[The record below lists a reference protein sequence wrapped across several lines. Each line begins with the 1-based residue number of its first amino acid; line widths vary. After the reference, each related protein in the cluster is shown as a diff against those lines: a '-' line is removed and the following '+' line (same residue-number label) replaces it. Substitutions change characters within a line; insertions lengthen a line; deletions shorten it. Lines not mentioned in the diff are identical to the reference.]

1 MPQATP
7 GQARVVDP
15 ILSAVARGYRSPKA
29 AVANVLFPIV
39 TVGLR
44 AGRIISFGPDDFKLV
59 NTARAPGANTKRIQ
73 FGYAGENYSLVDYRL
88 EGAVPNELQEEA
100 SNGPGIDLSSNA
112 VRRVQ
117 NTMALERE
125 KQAADLAR
133 NEARY
138 GAGNKE
144 TLSGTSQ
151 WSDPASDPFTDIMDG
166 KESIRAKIGERPNVL
181 TLGPKV
187 LTALRPLCKGKL
199 VVAFGAG
206 GDRDKTKRPIMGE
219 IAARLADEVVGAF
232 RIDLHQHAVAA
243 RRIGD
248 DIVDV
253 ALDAFGRDAMFEVV
267 GALLLAPPVGFAH
280 RAFHAAG
287 DAVGVEDHA
296 AIDIARGAADGLDQR
311 GFPPCRHPKCTRA
324 RIRGCRAPRAAG

>member
-29 AVANVLFPIV
+29 AVASVLFPIV
-39 TVGLR
+39 PVGLR

-166 KESIRAKIGERPNVL
+166 KESIRAKIGERRNVL

-187 LTALRPLCKGKL
+187 LTALRTHPKVLDRLSTASDRPPATLQQLQALFELQQIVEGEAVYHDGSQFQDVWGKDAIL
-199 VVAFGAG
+199 AYTTPASMQEMGSPNYGYTYQLAG
-206 GDRDKTKRPIMGE
+206 RPQVEEGYF
-219 IAARLADEVVGAF
+219 DENTNTWYYPTS
-232 RIDLHQHAVAA
+232 
-243 RRIGD
+243 
-248 DIVDV
+248 
-253 ALDAFGRDAMFEVV
+253 DAYQ
-267 GALLLAPPVGFAH
+267 PVFAGP
-280 RAFHAAG
+280 AAG
-287 DAVGVEDHA
+287 FLFKDAA
-296 AIDIARGAADGLDQR
+296 A
-311 GFPPCRHPKCTRA
+311 
-324 RIRGCRAPRAAG
+324 

>member
-29 AVANVLFPIV
+29 AVASVLFPIV
-39 TVGLR
+39 PVGLR

-117 NTMALERE
+117 NIMALERE

-151 WSDPASDPFTDIMDG
+151 WSDPTSDPFTDIMDG

-187 LTALRPLCKGKL
+187 LTALRTHPKVLDRLSTASDRPPATLQQLQALFELQQIVEGEAVYHDGSQFQDVWGKDAIL
-199 VVAFGAG
+199 AYTTPASMQEMGSPSFGYTYQLEDRPMVEEGYPDRNANSWFYPVTDAYQPVLAG
-206 GDRDKTKRPIMGE
+206 ATAGFLFKS
-219 IAARLADEVVGAF
+219 
-232 RIDLHQHAVAA
+232 AVA
-243 RRIGD
+243 
-248 DIVDV
+248 
-253 ALDAFGRDAMFEVV
+253 
-267 GALLLAPPVGFAH
+267 
-280 RAFHAAG
+280 
-287 DAVGVEDHA
+287 
-296 AIDIARGAADGLDQR
+296 
-311 GFPPCRHPKCTRA
+311 
-324 RIRGCRAPRAAG
+324 

>member
-29 AVANVLFPIV
+29 AVASVLFPIV
-39 TVGLR
+39 PVGLR

-59 NTARAPGANTKRIQ
+59 NSARAPGANTKRIQ

-187 LTALRPLCKGKL
+187 LTALRTHPKVLDRLSTASDRPPATLQQLQALFELQQIVEGEAVYHDGSQFQDVWGKDAIL
-199 VVAFGAG
+199 AYTTPASMQEMGSPSFGYTYQLEDRPMVEEGYPDRNANSWFYPVTDAYQPVLAG
-206 GDRDKTKRPIMGE
+206 ATAGFLFKS
-219 IAARLADEVVGAF
+219 
-232 RIDLHQHAVAA
+232 AVA
-243 RRIGD
+243 
-248 DIVDV
+248 
-253 ALDAFGRDAMFEVV
+253 
-267 GALLLAPPVGFAH
+267 
-280 RAFHAAG
+280 
-287 DAVGVEDHA
+287 
-296 AIDIARGAADGLDQR
+296 
-311 GFPPCRHPKCTRA
+311 
-324 RIRGCRAPRAAG
+324 

>member
-117 NTMALERE
+117 NIMALERE

-187 LTALRPLCKGKL
+187 LTALRTHPKVLDRLSTASDRPPATLQQLQALFELQQIVEGEAVYHDGSQFQDVWGKDAIL
-199 VVAFGAG
+199 AYTTPASMQEMGSPSFGYTYQLEDRPMVEEGYPDRNANSWFYPVTDAYQPVLAG
-206 GDRDKTKRPIMGE
+206 ATAGFLFKS
-219 IAARLADEVVGAF
+219 
-232 RIDLHQHAVAA
+232 AVA
-243 RRIGD
+243 
-248 DIVDV
+248 
-253 ALDAFGRDAMFEVV
+253 
-267 GALLLAPPVGFAH
+267 
-280 RAFHAAG
+280 
-287 DAVGVEDHA
+287 
-296 AIDIARGAADGLDQR
+296 
-311 GFPPCRHPKCTRA
+311 
-324 RIRGCRAPRAAG
+324 

>member
-29 AVANVLFPIV
+29 AVASVLFPIV
-39 TVGLR
+39 PVGLR

-117 NTMALERE
+117 NIMALERE

-187 LTALRPLCKGKL
+187 LTALRTHPKVLDRLTTSTDRPPATIQQLQALFELQQVVEGEAVYHDGTQFQDVWGKDAIL
-199 VVAFGAG
+199 AYTTPASMQEMGSPNFGYTYQLAG
-206 GDRDKTKRPIMGE
+206 RPMVEEGYF
-219 IAARLADEVVGAF
+219 DNNTNTWYF
-232 RIDLHQHAVAA
+232 PTT
-243 RRIGD
+243 
-248 DIVDV
+248 
-253 ALDAFGRDAMFEVV
+253 DAYQ
-267 GALLLAPPVGFAH
+267 PVFAGP
-280 RAFHAAG
+280 AAG
-287 DAVGVEDHA
+287 FLFTDAA
-296 AIDIARGAADGLDQR
+296 A
-311 GFPPCRHPKCTRA
+311 
-324 RIRGCRAPRAAG
+324 

>member
-138 GAGNKE
+138 GTGNKE

-187 LTALRPLCKGKL
+187 LTALRTHPKVLDRLSTASDRPPATIQQLQALFELQQIVEGEAVYHDGTQFLDVWGKDAIL
-199 VVAFGAG
+199 AYTTPASMQEMGSPSFGYTYQLEGRPMVEEGYEERNANSWFYPVTDAYQPVLAG
-206 GDRDKTKRPIMGE
+206 ATAGFLFKS
-219 IAARLADEVVGAF
+219 
-232 RIDLHQHAVAA
+232 AVA
-243 RRIGD
+243 
-248 DIVDV
+248 
-253 ALDAFGRDAMFEVV
+253 
-267 GALLLAPPVGFAH
+267 
-280 RAFHAAG
+280 
-287 DAVGVEDHA
+287 
-296 AIDIARGAADGLDQR
+296 
-311 GFPPCRHPKCTRA
+311 
-324 RIRGCRAPRAAG
+324 

>member
-117 NTMALERE
+117 NIMALERE

-166 KESIRAKIGERPNVL
+166 KESIRAKTGERPNVL

-187 LTALRPLCKGKL
+187 LTALRTHPKVLDRLSTASDRPPATLQQLQALFELQQIVEGEAVYHDGSQFQDVWGKDAIL
-199 VVAFGAG
+199 AFTTPASMQEMGSPSFGYTYQLEDRPMVEEGYPDRNANSWFYPVTDAYQPVLAGATAG
-206 GDRDKTKRPIMGE
+206 FLFKS
-219 IAARLADEVVGAF
+219 
-232 RIDLHQHAVAA
+232 AVA
-243 RRIGD
+243 
-248 DIVDV
+248 
-253 ALDAFGRDAMFEVV
+253 
-267 GALLLAPPVGFAH
+267 
-280 RAFHAAG
+280 
-287 DAVGVEDHA
+287 
-296 AIDIARGAADGLDQR
+296 
-311 GFPPCRHPKCTRA
+311 
-324 RIRGCRAPRAAG
+324 

>member
-29 AVANVLFPIV
+29 AVASVLFPIV
-39 TVGLR
+39 PVGLR

-151 WSDPASDPFTDIMDG
+151 WSDPTSDPFTDIMDG

-187 LTALRPLCKGKL
+187 LTALRTHPKVLDRLSTASDRPPATLQQLQALFELQQIVEGEAVYHDGSQFQDVWGKDAIL
-199 VVAFGAG
+199 AYTTPASMQEMGSPSFGYTYQLEDRPMVEEGYPDRNANSWFYPVTDAYQPVLAG
-206 GDRDKTKRPIMGE
+206 ATAGFLFKS
-219 IAARLADEVVGAF
+219 
-232 RIDLHQHAVAA
+232 AVA
-243 RRIGD
+243 
-248 DIVDV
+248 
-253 ALDAFGRDAMFEVV
+253 
-267 GALLLAPPVGFAH
+267 
-280 RAFHAAG
+280 
-287 DAVGVEDHA
+287 
-296 AIDIARGAADGLDQR
+296 
-311 GFPPCRHPKCTRA
+311 
-324 RIRGCRAPRAAG
+324 